1 MTTKKLTIYDDGF
14 HLEMATDMDDEDII
28 ALQNEIEQNDEA
40 DMGQLENPESTPHL
54 PKSSRKS

>member
-1 MTTKKLTIYDDGF
+1 
-14 HLEMATDMDDEDII
+14 MATDTDDEDII

-54 PKSSRKS
+54 PKSSRKP